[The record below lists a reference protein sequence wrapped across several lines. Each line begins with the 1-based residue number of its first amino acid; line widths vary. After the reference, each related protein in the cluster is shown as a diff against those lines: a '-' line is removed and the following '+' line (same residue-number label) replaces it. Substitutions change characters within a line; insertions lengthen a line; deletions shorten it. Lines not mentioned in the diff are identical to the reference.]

1 MKVNY
6 MISTAAVLAALLTV
20 SCTKDLQENTPVSGK
35 DSDKVTLLIAADE
48 VTKTTFG
55 VNGYEVK
62 WEKDD
67 QIGIFIA
74 SSSTNVPASLIRDDA
89 GKAYFKADVSN
100 YNVGDQLCAYY
111 PYAKN
116 AGKDV
121 SKVTLKVPYIQTQTA
136 PNIFNGS
143 NNPMVAV
150 PETLPKAGAAVE
162 QPLKFRHIGA
172 VLEFDIT
179 GVPSNE
185 KLKSVQFV
193 SSDGTPAG
201 DMTYNIAEVSEKD
214 MPEPTVSDNHSGI
227 TVTLSSSEVAGDAKV
242 YMVLIPGTYTGNIC
256 VQTDNGRYSYPNL
269 KIEAVR
275 AEVKTI
281 TVNLNNYKATK
292 EIRSEQDYE
301 AFVSAVNAGAY
312 SAWVDNGE
320 VKLGADIS
328 TDGNFTRI
336 QKDWNG
342 TFNGQGYT
350 ITQNNTTVPLF
361 TTIGKKGVVKNLNLE
376 GKLKQASYPSG
387 PSTAAVA
394 QINRGTIKDVTNG
407 IDINLTGI
415 DVSYM
420 IGGMVIMNGG
430 LMEGCTQ
437 KGNITV
443 DYNVTKPIT
452 VKVNNKDV
460 TKYRVVTYIGGV
472 ACFAADAAEYATDD
486 SKVNVGTFRNCAN
499 YGNIT
504 INKTGVANS
513 YLGKFAMG
521 GICAIV
527 QNGTAEAHPLFEGC
541 RNGGKIV
548 RKDASNGF
556 NACSAIGGIV
566 GRASSYYKLSD
577 DSAFDVDNYNVY
589 LKISDCH
596 NTGDIECSAF
606 LTNGWALGSSTSGA
620 RMGATG
626 GIIGYVNGFAEV
638 PAIITDCTSTCTIS
652 GGHSNQSV
660 LLGGI
665 AGMTS
670 RTTIENCAAV
680 TNFVDSSLG
689 LDNQKVAVVGGV
701 IGYVRHNSAITGG
714 QYSAEIAMPETTVA
728 DIGICA
734 GGSYAGKTPQILT
747 ITNAK
752 FCGSIAHKGLETPV
766 VVTAENLRD
775 NLVSFGNCN
784 KDGITYWNNNQ
795 LPSLF

>member
-281 TVNLNNYKATK
+281 TVNLKNYKTTK

-312 SAWVDNGE
+312 SDWIDNGE
-320 VKLGADIS
+320 VKLGANIS

-336 QKDWNG
+336 QKDWDG

-350 ITQNNTTVPLF
+350 ITQKNVIVPLF
-361 TTIGKKGVVKNLNLE
+361 TNVTEKGVIKNVNLE
-376 GKLKQASYPSG
+376 GFENKPQYPSFTG
-387 PSTAAVA
+387 TAVVA
-394 QINRGTIKDVTNG
+394 RLNYGTIDNVTNSVN
-407 IDINLTGI
+407 ITLDNV
-415 DVSYM
+415 DSDHM
-420 IGGMVIMNGG
+420 ISGMVLLNGG
-430 LMEGCTQ
+430 TMRKCVQRGHIE
-437 KGNITV
+437 
-443 DYNVTKPIT
+443 
-452 VKVNNKDV
+452 VNYSLSSIRTSYV
-460 TKYRVVTYIGGV
+460 GGL
-472 ACFAADAAEYATDD
+472 AAFSSIVISED
-486 SKVNVGTFRNCAN
+486 SKVQANCESDMSKVAAGDFIECENHGDIIVTKSSSAAGRTFN
-499 YGNIT
+499 
-504 INKTGVANS
+504 
-513 YLGKFAMG
+513 KFAIG
-521 GICAIV
+521 GICAV
-527 QNGTAEAHPLFEGC
+527 VHAGTAQKFSKFENC
-541 RNGGKIV
+541 
-548 RKDASNGF
+548 SNFGRVARIDKSLSDS
-556 NACSAIGGIV
+556 NPGSSAPIGGIV
-566 GRASSYYKLSD
+566 GRVADISGIYVKVGTPGFY
-577 DSAFDVDNYNVY
+577 VE
-589 LKISDCH
+589 ISDCK
-596 NTGDIECSAF
+596 NKGNIENSSWLF
-606 LTNGWALGSSTSGA
+606 NGWNGETTTGA
-620 RMGATG
+620 RLGEAG
-626 GIIGYVNGFAEV
+626 GIVGYVCGLAAS
-638 PAIITDCTSTCTIS
+638 PAKITNCTSNCTIK
-652 GGHSNQSV
+652 GGDAKGSII
-660 LLGGI
+660 LGGI
-665 AGMTS
+665 AGMCSYTVISDCTS
-670 RTTIENCAAV
+670 TVSFE
-680 TNFVDSSLG
+680 DSSRSDLTLLKTG
-689 LDNQKVAVVGGV
+689 AVGG
-701 IGYVRHNSAITGG
+701 IAGYVRNNSTIKGG
-714 QYSAEIAMPETTVA
+714 FVDAKINMPATIVSQF
-728 DIGICA
+728 GICTA
-734 GGSYAGKTPQILT
+734 GSYNKDNQSVT
-747 ITNAK
+747 ISGTK
-752 FCGSIAHKGLETPV
+752 VCGSVVYKGLTEPIIV
-766 VVTAENLRD
+766 DDRNLKTY
-775 NLVSFGNCN
+775 LSSFGTCN
-784 KDGITYWNNNQ
+784 DDSVTYWNK
-795 LPSLF
+795 